1 MSIFYRSKLQKEEVI
16 YESFFEQLKPVLIIA
31 LSFFIGIMILK
42 NKSLGIEAFILST
55 VLLIVIFL
63 VVKFSKQIKRK
74 GKILFVLNRNGIELD
89 NLKFYKWN
97 EIQTFFKHV
106 SRGKSLLIIK
116 KPLEVE
122 EVVELNT
129 WRVSI
134 DKIEYLIEKYKQ
146 EYIR

>member
-1 MSIFYRSKLQKEEVI
+1 KSKENDFKYIYEKYDKFLPSVKETKLNYWMSIFYRSKLQKEEVI

-89 NLKFYKWN
+89 NLKFY
-97 EIQTFFKHV
+97 
-106 SRGKSLLIIK
+106 
-116 KPLEVE
+116 
-122 EVVELNT
+122 
-129 WRVSI
+129 
-134 DKIEYLIEKYKQ
+134 
-146 EYIR
+146 